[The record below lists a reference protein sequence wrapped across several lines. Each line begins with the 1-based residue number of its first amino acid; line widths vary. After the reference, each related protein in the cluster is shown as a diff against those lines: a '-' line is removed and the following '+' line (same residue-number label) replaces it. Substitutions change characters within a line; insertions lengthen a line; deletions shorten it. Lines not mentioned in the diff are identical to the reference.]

1 MAGLESLTQ
10 KQRAFALEYTKERNG
25 VVAARSAG
33 YRGDDQT
40 LRAIAHENL
49 TKPHIHRAIEELEA
63 PALEKAQ
70 VTTERVIEQL
80 ADIAFAPWRKLEA
93 PPEALVPLPAKL
105 TALKALGEHLGMF
118 DRRPEQE
125 QRDFA
130 LIEGVKNARRV
141 VDALVRAAERG
152 ASRRDKETAGG
163 TTSL

>member
-1 MAGLESLTQ
+1 MREATTATQSAGLASLTQ
-10 KQRAFALEYTKERNG
+10 KQRAFALEYIKERNG

-33 YRGDDQT
+33 YMGNDQT

-49 TKPHIHRAIEELEA
+49 TKLHIHRAIEELEA

-93 PPEALVPLPAKL
+93 PPEALVSLAAKI

-118 DRRPEQE
+118 DGPRRLEHQ
-125 QRDFA
+125 A
-130 LIEGVKNARRV
+130 LIAGTENAQRV
-141 VDALVRAAERG
+141 VDALVRAAER
-152 ASRRDKETAGG
+152 AGR
-163 TTSL
+163 